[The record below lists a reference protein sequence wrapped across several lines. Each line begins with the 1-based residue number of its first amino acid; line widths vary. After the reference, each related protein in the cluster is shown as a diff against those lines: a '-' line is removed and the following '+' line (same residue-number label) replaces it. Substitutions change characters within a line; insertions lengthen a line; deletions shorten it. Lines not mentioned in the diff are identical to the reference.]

1 MADGS
6 GGSDGKKKINGKVIW
21 SGIVAVVVFVINTIL
36 NFMGVGITIIQVI
49 NFFNSWPVVL
59 AVMCMCRAAVIMVH
73 ITEENETKRSN
84 NNTEHLMKQ
93 GDEAEEKLRNLEKRQ
108 SELDDKIRELSK
120 EKARLEGKVEALE
133 EEKKKKK
140 ELDERLEKKENEI
153 LNLLREKIQ
162 LEEKNKA
169 LEAKINVFEQEK
181 GLSKTESE
189 YIKQSLKKGGT
200 GGLNITLFS
209 GKNGTNAE
217 DK

>member
-6 GGSDGKKKINGKVIW
+6 GDSGGKINVKTILGIGTGG
-21 SGIVAVVVFVINTIL
+21 GIVTNFIL
-36 NFMGVGITIIQVI
+36 NLMGKGIKITQIIG
-49 NFFNSWPVVL
+49 FFNSWPVVL
-59 AVMCMCRAAVIMVH
+59 AVICMC
-73 ITEENETKRSN
+73 ITWMITVYIKQENKTKRSN
-84 NNTEHLMKQ
+84 NNTEHLIKLR
-93 GDEAEEKLRNLEKRQ
+93 DEAEEKLRNLEKRQ